1 MGNRWPVLVLVVL
14 VVAFSS
20 GCGFLGVAA
29 GGGVCQ
35 ERADYENALVREAL
49 SPVLAQAGLDGAME
63 DWDDCDSSTYGS
75 HVYVSLDGVQP
86 ENVVDAF
93 VKAGWSSRP
102 VAERS
107 RDCAAGCDAY
117 GLTKKV
123 GERVVDVS
131 VEGDEGVEIL
141 ASAADDC
148 WDAGGYRC
156 VGGLSA
162 G

>member
-1 MGNRWPVLVLVVL
+1 M
-14 VVAFSS
+14 
-20 GCGFLGVAA
+20 
-29 GGGVCQ
+29 
-35 ERADYENALVREAL
+35 
-49 SPVLAQAGLDGAME
+49 
-63 DWDDCDSSTYGS
+63 
-75 HVYVSLDGVQP
+75 QP